1 MVQRGFDVRFATV
14 QNLVNRVMEGETIRE
29 RHRVLKPYLNCDLLC
44 LDEMGYLPPDPEM
57 GPILY
62 ELISSRYEKKATI
75 ITSNKSLTEWGII
88 LGDTALASALID
100 RLLHHGD
107 VYYLKGES
115 YRLKDKGNGAESKE
129 KVDRKEVFEEVVMTQ
144 V

>member
-1 MVQRGFDVRFATV
+1 MRTNWGVFGR
-14 QNLVNRVMEGETIRE
+14 NLQVLEAETHRE
-29 RHRVLKPYLNCDLLC
+29 RKNILKPYLKCDVLC
-44 LDEMGYLPPDPEM
+44 LDEFGYLPLEADV

-62 ELISSRYEKKATI
+62 ELISSRYERKATI
-75 ITSNKSLTEWGII
+75 ITGNKSLTEWGGI
-88 LGDTALASALID
+88 LGDTALAGALID

-115 YRLKDKGNGAESKE
+115 YRLKDRGKPMHPETAGEL
-129 KVDRKEVFEEVVMTQ
+129 MTSS

>member
-1 MVQRGFDVRFATV
+1 
-14 QNLVNRVMEGETIRE
+14 
-29 RHRVLKPYLNCDLLC
+29 
-44 LDEMGYLPPDPEM
+44 MGYLPPDPEV
-57 GPILY
+57 GPVLY

-115 YRLKDKGNGAESKE
+115 YRLKDKANSSESTEREE
-129 KVDRKEVFEEVVMTQ
+129 KGVSERASKHG
-144 V
+144 